1 MIVAVT
7 GSTGLIGSA
16 LVPRLAA
23 GSHLVI
29 RLVRGAPATAAGER
43 QARWDAATGAI
54 EPSDLAGVD
63 AVVHLAGESVAGG
76 RWTEAR
82 KRRIRES
89 RVPATRRLCETLARL
104 PQPPRALLCA
114 SAIGYYGDRGD
125 EVLREESPPGAGFLA
140 DLCRE
145 WEAAAELAA
154 RHGIRVVQL
163 RIGLV
168 LSPKGGALAAML
180 PVFRLGGGGP
190 VGAGAQWMSW
200 IGIDDTLGA
209 ILHALTTE
217 ALAGPI
223 NVVAPAPVTNREFG
237 RTLGRVLRRPAIVP
251 FPAVAA
257 RLLLGQM
264 ADELLLASARVVP
277 ARLEATGYAFRD
289 ATLEGALRRLL
300 AL

>member
-1 MIVAVT
+1 V
-7 GSTGLIGSA
+7 
-16 LVPRLAA
+16 
-23 GSHLVI
+23 
-29 RLVRGAPATAAGER
+29 
-43 QARWDAATGAI
+43 ARWDPDTGAV
-54 EPSDLAGVD
+54 EPGLDGVD

-89 RVPATRRLCETLARL
+89 RVRPTRLLCETLAR
-104 PQPPRALLCA
+104 QRTPPRVLVCA

-125 EVLREESPPGAGFLA
+125 QVLREESAPGAGFLPEV
-140 DLCRE
+140 CRK
-145 WEAAAELAA
+145 WEAAAEPAA
-154 RHGIRVVQL
+154 RRGIRVVHL

-180 PVFRLGGGGP
+180 PVFRLGLGGP

-209 ILHALTTE
+209 ILHALMNE
-217 ALAGPI
+217 ALAGPV
-223 NVVAPAPVTNREFG
+223 NAVAPAPVTNREFAK
-237 RTLGRVLRRPAIVP
+237 TLARVLRRPAVLP
-251 FPAVAA
+251 FPAFAA

-264 ADELLLASARVVP
+264 ADELLLASARVEP
-277 ARLEATGYAFRD
+277 ARLRATGYAFRD

-300 AL
+300 AR

>member
-7 GSTGLIGSA
+7 GSTGLLGSA
-16 LVPRLAA
+16 LVPLLTS
-23 GSHLVI
+23 GGHGVV
-29 RLVRGAPATAAGER
+29 RLVRGAPATASGER
-43 QARWDAATGAI
+43 QARWDPDTGAV
-54 EPSDLAGVD
+54 EPSGLAGVD
-63 AVVHLAGESVAGG
+63 TVVHLAGESVAGG

-114 SAIGYYGDRGD
+114 SAIGYYGHRGD
-125 EVLREESPPGAGFLA
+125 QVLREESAPGAGFLA

-145 WEAAAELAA
+145 WEAAAEPAA
-154 RHGIRVVQL
+154 RRGIRVVHL

-180 PVFRLGGGGP
+180 PVFRLGLGGP

-200 IGIDDTLGA
+200 IGIDDMLGA
-209 ILHALTTE
+209 ILHALMNE
-217 ALAGPI
+217 PLAGPV
-223 NVVAPAPVTNREFG
+223 NAVAPAPVTNREFAK
-237 RTLGRVLRRPAIVP
+237 TLARVLRRPAVLP
-251 FPAVAA
+251 FPAFAA

-264 ADELLLASARVVP
+264 ADELLLASARVEP
-277 ARLEATGYAFRD
+277 ARLRATGFAFRD

-300 AL
+300 AR